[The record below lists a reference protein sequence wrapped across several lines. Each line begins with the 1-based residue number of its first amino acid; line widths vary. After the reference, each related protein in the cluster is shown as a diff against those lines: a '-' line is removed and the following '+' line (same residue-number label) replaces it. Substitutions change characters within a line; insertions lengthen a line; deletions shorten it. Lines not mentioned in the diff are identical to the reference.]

1 MIKQKKILLGYL
13 LEQYKQQ
20 LNQTIIPKPGNKITI
35 DMKIIYDHAKKQGV
49 NGSHWLSLVKK
60 SLKRSGDNT
69 LLVNNIN
76 GDEVYVSGTKAE
88 AIMDGL
94 VAIPLK
100 AVKFIIK
107 QSKNSKISQKINLK
121 QQKDRPLWK
130 IARQIKADWDPVH
143 YTAKPYVDAM
153 LRLNSIKDMYIND
166 PASQIVAYFL
176 ANASQWRGEKAKE
189 IKLELNNMLKRYRQ
203 RK

>member
-1 MIKQKKILLGYL
+1 
-13 LEQYKQQ
+13 
-20 LNQTIIPKPGNKITI
+20 
-35 DMKIIYDHAKKQGV
+35 MKIIYDHAKKQGV

-107 QSKNSKISQKINLK
+107 
-121 QQKDRPLWK
+121 
-130 IARQIKADWDPVH
+130 
-143 YTAKPYVDAM
+143 
-153 LRLNSIKDMYIND
+153 
-166 PASQIVAYFL
+166 
-176 ANASQWRGEKAKE
+176 
-189 IKLELNNMLKRYRQ
+189 
-203 RK
+203 